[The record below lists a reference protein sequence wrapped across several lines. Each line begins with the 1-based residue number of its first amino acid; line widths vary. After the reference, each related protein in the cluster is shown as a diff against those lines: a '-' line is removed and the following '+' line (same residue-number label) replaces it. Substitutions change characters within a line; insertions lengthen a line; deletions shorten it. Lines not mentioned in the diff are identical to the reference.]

1 VIKVSNMDS
10 VNVPVWL
17 SLGTAVALCFSV
29 LCLRAQSTQS
39 RGIADGGPATKATLL
54 GPTGLAVDESNLYI
68 VESGRRRIRRVNL
81 KTGIITTV
89 AGGGSRC
96 LEEGNT
102 SPRPGCLGSPQR
114 VAVDHF
120 GNVYVTDEDD
130 GRVIK
135 VNVEVHSFTVVA
147 AGKIKLSHD
156 SGYEKTAELEWPAGI
171 AIDPSGGLFFA
182 DKATHTIYR
191 LALHPNSLGIILG
204 TGGQGFKGDGGPS
217 KDAEL
222 RFPDG
227 LARDEQEN
235 LFVADS
241 DNCRIQRIDGKTG
254 IVTTLAGT
262 EEGGSTCEQ
271 LPPAGATR
279 EKPTDVAVGQ
289 NGTVFFLQTDRDR
302 VRRFDTLTGS
312 VSTVAGNG
320 ESGFSGDGGLATAA
334 ALHHPEGIAI
344 DKDGNLYISDTH
356 NNRVRRV
363 DVKTGTITTIAGKGP
378 VSPDIDL

>member
-1 VIKVSNMDS
+1 MDS
-10 VNVPVWL
+10 VNVRVWL

-29 LCLRAQSTQS
+29 LCLRGQSTQN

-68 VESGRRRIRRVNL
+68 VESGRRRVRRVNL

-96 LEEGNT
+96 LEEENA
-102 SPRPGCLGSPQR
+102 SPRPGCLGFPQR

-120 GNVYVTDEDD
+120 GNVYVTDEGN

-135 VNVEVHSFTVVA
+135 VNVEAHSFTVVA
-147 AGKIKLSHD
+147 AGKIKLSPD
-156 SGYEKTAELEWPAGI
+156 SGYEKTVELEWPDGI

-182 DKATHTIYR
+182 DRTTHTIYR
-191 LALHPNSLGIILG
+191 LALHRNSLEIILG
-204 TGGQGFKGDGGPS
+204 TGSQGFKGSGGPS

-222 RFPDG
+222 RYPDG
-227 LARDEQEN
+227 LARDEQGN

-241 DNCRIQRIDGKTG
+241 GNCRIQRIDGKTG
-254 IVTTLAGT
+254 IVITLTGT

-279 EKPTDVAVGQ
+279 EEPTDIAVGQ
-289 NGTVFFLQTDRDR
+289 NGTIFFLQTDRDR

-312 VSTVAGNG
+312 VRTVAGNG
-320 ESGFSGDGGLATAA
+320 ESGFSGDGGPATAA
-334 ALHHPEGIAI
+334 TLHQPEGIAI

-363 DVKTGTITTIAGKGP
+363 DARTGTITTVAGKGP
-378 VSPDIDL
+378 VSSDIDL